1 MARLASEGKGGWYPA
16 APEAVAAVLERMR
29 PPHDGDCLVI
39 DPCCGRADALLQLAA
54 GLRAIP
60 YGIELSE
67 DRSRIAHDVLPDG
80 QCLAPADFIR
90 TQISTRSF
98 SMAWTN
104 PPYNFAVGNE
114 GRVEIAFLER
124 AARLLVHDGVMCL
137 VAPEDVCAGYA
148 MQRFFDSH
156 FYQVSAMPFP
166 ESGRKYNETIIMGC
180 KRKEPVDPPW
190 HGHWLEEMFGRSY
203 TYTLPKGERPKTWR
217 KSEPT
222 DTEVARLVVNSPL
235 RFALDPPT
243 DKLDYRPRPPMS
255 IGVGHR
261 ALLLASGY
269 IDGLIQPRGERPHV
283 LRGTATKQEYI
294 SASTTEEDSEGNV
307 TTRTVTSERPVLRI
321 RVLDSYGEIHNLE

>member
-1 MARLASEGKGGWYPA
+1 LASSLKGIA
-16 APEAVAAVLERMR
+16 
-29 PPHDGDCLVI
+29 
-39 DPCCGRADALLQLAA
+39 
-54 GLRAIP
+54 
-60 YGIELSE
+60 YGCELSE
-67 DRSRIAHDVLPDG
+67 DRAKIVRDSLPEG
-80 QCLAPADFIR
+80 QSLCPADFLR
-90 TQISTRSF
+90 TQVSTSSF
-98 SMAWTN
+98 SLIWCN
-104 PPYNFAVGNE
+104 PPYDYATGGE
-114 GRVEIAFLER
+114 GRVEIAFMER
-124 AARLLVHDGVMCL
+124 AARLLVNDGVMCI
-137 VAPEDVCAGYA
+137 VAPEDVCAGYD
-148 MQRFFDSH
+148 MQRFFYSH

-166 ESGRKYNETIIMGC
+166 ESVRKYNETIIMGC

-261 ALLLASGY
+261 ALLMSSGY

-283 LRGTATKQEYI
+283 LRGSATKQQYI
-294 SASTTEEDSEGNV
+294 SASTTEEDEHGNI

-321 RVLDSYGEIHNLE
+321 RVLDSYGEIHTLE